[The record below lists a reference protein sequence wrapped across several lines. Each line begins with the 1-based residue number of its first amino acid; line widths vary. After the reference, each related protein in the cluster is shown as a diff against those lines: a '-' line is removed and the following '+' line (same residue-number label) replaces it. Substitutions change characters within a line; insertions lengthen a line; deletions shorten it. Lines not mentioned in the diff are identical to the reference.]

1 MRKRTEAEKQADIVE
16 KAKPKRA
23 YKNNI
28 LQDGAIT
35 ATPKELREF
44 AKHALEIFEAK
55 TPDLHDVRQVY
66 DAITG
71 YFNSCDI
78 HGVRPSNLGLYA
90 CLGMSRQDVDN
101 VLTGKSKSK
110 ASRDV
115 VDMIQKAKLAL
126 STYRESLAMSGKI
139 NPVTALF
146 WSKNFDGMTD
156 SQQIEITANS
166 AQQAQLTPEEVA
178 KRIEKDIPIDTE
190 YTEL

>member
-44 AKHALEIFEAK
+44 TKHALEIFEAK